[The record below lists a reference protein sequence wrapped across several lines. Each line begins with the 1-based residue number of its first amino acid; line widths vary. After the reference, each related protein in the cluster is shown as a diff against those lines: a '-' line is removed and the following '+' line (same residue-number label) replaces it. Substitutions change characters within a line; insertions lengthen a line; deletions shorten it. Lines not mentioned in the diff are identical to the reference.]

1 MARKPLPK
9 SFGKPR
15 GLVVVVAK
23 PDRVSGDRMRG
34 ERLRGG
40 DGHKLGGR
48 PHAAD
53 SRRDLGRDPMKSDR
67 SGDFLK
73 RDSRKG

>member
-1 MARKPLPK
+1 MARKAFPK
-9 SFGKPR
+9 NPGKSR

-23 PDRVSGDRMRG
+23 PDRGSG
-34 ERLRGG
+34 ERMRGG

-53 SRRDLGRDPMKSDR
+53 ARRDLGRDPFKGEPFKSDQ
-67 SGDFLK
+67 K
-73 RDSRKG
+73 RDRKD

>member
-1 MARKPLPK
+1 MARKASTKAPAKGPAQ
-9 SFGKPR
+9 KPR
-15 GLVVVVAK
+15 GLVLVVEKGA
-23 PDRVSGDRMRG
+23 DRMRG

-53 SRRDLGRDPMKSDR
+53 SRRDLGRDPMKGDR
-67 SGDFLK
+67 LR
-73 RDSRKG
+73 RDAQKD

>member
-1 MARKPLPK
+1 MARKSLPK
-9 SFGKPR
+9 NLGKPR

-23 PDRVSGDRMRG
+23 PERGTDRV
-34 ERLRGG
+34 RGG

-53 SRRDLGRDPMKSDR
+53 SRRDLGRDPMKGDPKPVTKP
-67 SGDFLK
+67 DFLK
-73 RDSRKG
+73 RDPRKG